1 MKCSDMRPLL
11 SLYLDGATSRE
22 ERQAVEL
29 HLRTCAA
36 CSGQYEE
43 LRRTHTLVAS
53 IGRKQAPPELAL
65 RVRVAL
71 SQEMAAARRS
81 RWTGLAVRFE
91 NAMNAFMVPAAA
103 GVVTA
108 VIVFGLLIGLLVPT
122 AMRNSNDV
130 PTMLYTPPEVSF
142 SPFGLSMG
150 PGVEADSLVVEAYVD
165 SNGRVQDY
173 KILSSPGELKDLPPE
188 LKNMLIFTTFKPAT
202 AFGQPTSGT
211 AVLSFSNIQV
221 KG

>member
-1 MKCSDMRPLL
+1 MKCSDTKPLL

-22 ERQAVEL
+22 ERNNVEL
-29 HLRTCAA
+29 HLQTCAA
-36 CSGQYEE
+36 CAEQYRE
-43 LRRTHTLVAS
+43 LRRTHSLVTQL
-53 IGRKQAPPELAL
+53 GRKPVPPELAL
-65 RVRVAL
+65 RLRVAL
-71 SQEMAAARRS
+71 SQEMAASRRP
-81 RWTGLAVRFE
+81 RFTGILVRLE
-91 NAMNAFMVPAAA
+91 NLTNAFMVPAAA

-130 PTMLYTPPEVSF
+130 PTMLYTPPEVSY
-142 SPFGLSMG
+142 SPFGISMG
-150 PGVEADSLVVEAYVD
+150 PGNADSLVVQAYVD
-165 SNGRVQDY
+165 SNGRVQDF
-173 KILSSPGELKDLPPE
+173 KILSGPGQDKDLPPE

-211 AVLSFSNIQV
+211 AILTFSNIQV

>member
-1 MKCSDMRPLL
+1 MKCSDTKPLL

-22 ERQAVEL
+22 ERTNVEL

-36 CSGQYEE
+36 CAEQYRQ
-43 LRRTHTLVAS
+43 LRATHSLVTS
-53 IGRKQAPPELAL
+53 IGRKPVPPELAL
-65 RVRVAL
+65 RLRVAL
-71 SQEMAAARRS
+71 SQEMAASRRP
-81 RWTGLAVRFE
+81 RFTGILVRLE
-91 NAMNAFMVPAAA
+91 NLTNAFMVPAAA

-130 PTMLYTPPEVSF
+130 PTMLYTPPEVSY
-142 SPFGLSMG
+142 SPFGISMG
-150 PGVEADSLVVEAYVD
+150 PGNADSLVVQAYVD
-165 SNGRVQDY
+165 SNGRVQDF
-173 KILSSPGELKDLPPE
+173 KILSGAGQEEKDLTPE

-211 AVLSFSNIQV
+211 AILTFSNIQV